1 MILSEALRSLF
12 GERTTIS
19 FSEFMGF
26 ALYHPRFGFYV
37 RGGRAGRSA
46 DFLTSPEVGPLFGA
60 VIARVLDAWW
70 IQAGRPD
77 PFVVAEVGAGPGT
90 LARAIRFAAPECS
103 ASLLYVLVEQSAFQ
117 RSLHGEHLPGW
128 MGERGGFELEAFVSS
143 PQQGDGPQFLSA
155 SELPATFA
163 GVVLANELLDN
174 LPFDIVRV
182 RASGVVEELQ
192 VARVDG
198 AVDGADDG
206 AVDGAD
212 DGAVEGREVALDPVA
227 VPAAPDLAAAVSVF
241 HTEHP
246 ELPIDTW
253 FPWQRG
259 ARAWLAQVRS
269 RLTAGHLLVID
280 YGSTTAELARREE
293 LGWLR
298 TYRDQQRGTHPLDD
312 PGSQDITCDVA
323 IDQLQRQWPATEV
336 CAQAEFL
343 RAHGIDELVAEGL
356 AVWNERAHLGDLV
369 AIRGRSAMR
378 EAEALLDP
386 EGLGAFTV
394 LHWEIHPMG

>member
-198 AVDGADDG
+198 AVDE
-206 AVDGAD
+206 AVDGP
-212 DGAVEGREVALDPVA
+212 GWEVASRTIDEIRDRFGSTAIGPATVA
-227 VPAAPDLAAAVSVF
+227 VPG
-241 HTEHP
+241 
-246 ELPIDTW
+246 
-253 FPWQRG
+253 G
-259 ARAWLAQVRS
+259 ARPKVR
-269 RLTAGHLLVID
+269 G
-280 YGSTTAELARREE
+280 
-293 LGWLR
+293 
-298 TYRDQQRGTHPLDD
+298 QQQWGPDD
-312 PGSQDITCDVA
+312 AV
-323 IDQLQRQWPATEV
+323 PAT
-336 CAQAEFL
+336 
-343 RAHGIDELVAEGL
+343 
-356 AVWNERAHLGDLV
+356 
-369 AIRGRSAMR
+369 
-378 EAEALLDP
+378 
-386 EGLGAFTV
+386 
-394 LHWEIHPMG
+394 